1 MKIILGTTN
10 QGKIDQVKAFM
21 EYKKININFISLKDI
36 GFNEEIIENG
46 ETIEENSLI
55 KAKAIKN
62 YCNKNNIN
70 EIIVTDDAGLFVD
83 ALDGRPGVHTA
94 RYAGDHAPQEVCIN
108 KLLGELK
115 DVPDEKRGA
124 TFACVLT
131 AILPDGEVLTCRGE
145 TKGKIVKVPGSM
157 GKLTYGP
164 VLMPNGMDRVM
175 NDLTEE
181 ELGLTH
187 RDKAWLE
194 LLEQLKTKVKGE
206 EL

>member
-1 MKIILGTTN
+1 MKVIFGTTN
-10 QGKIDQVKAFM
+10 QGKIDQVKGFM
-21 EYKKININFISLKDI
+21 EYKKIDIEFISLKDI
-36 GFNEEIIENG
+36 GFNENIIENG

-55 KAKAIKN
+55 KAKAIKEF
-62 YCNKNNIN
+62 CNKNNIN

-83 ALDGRPGVHTA
+83 ALDGKPGVHTA
-94 RYAGDHAPQEVCIN
+94 RYAGDHAPQIECIN
-108 KLLGELK
+108 KLLTELK

-131 AILPDGEVLTCRGE
+131 AILRNGEVIACRGE
-145 TKGKIVKVPGSM
+145 TRGKIVRIPGTM
-157 GKLTYGP
+157 GKLTYEPILKPDG
-164 VLMPNGMDRVM
+164 LDRVI

-194 LLEQLKTKVKGE
+194 LVDKIKD
-206 EL
+206 

>member
-1 MKIILGTTN
+1 MKIIFGTTN
-10 QGKIDQVKAFM
+10 QGKIDQVKGFL
-21 EYKKININFISLKDI
+21 EYKKIDIEFISLKDI
-36 GFNEEIIENG
+36 GFDEEIIENG
-46 ETIEENSLI
+46 ETVEENSLI
-55 KAKAIKN
+55 KAKAIKEF
-62 YCNKNNIN
+62 CNKNNIN

-94 RYAGDHAPQEVCIN
+94 RYAGDHAPQIECIN
-108 KLLGELK
+108 KLLTELK

-131 AILPDGEVLTCRGE
+131 VILKNGEIIVCRGE
-145 TKGKIVKVPGSM
+145 TRGKIVKVPGTM

-164 VLMPNGMDRVM
+164 VLQPDGLDRVM

-194 LLEQLKTKVKGE
+194 LMSKLGL
-206 EL
+206 

>member
-1 MKIILGTTN
+1 MKIIFGTTN
-10 QGKIDQVKAFM
+10 QGKIDQVKGFL
-21 EYKKININFISLKDI
+21 EYKEINNIEFISLKDI
-36 GFNEEIIENG
+36 GFNDEIIEDG
-46 ETIEENSLI
+46 DTIEENSLI
-55 KAKAIKN
+55 KAKAIKEF
-62 YCNKNNIN
+62 CNRNSIN

-94 RYAGDHAPQEVCIN
+94 RYAGDHAPQIECIN
-108 KLLGELK
+108 KLLTELK

-131 AILPDGEVLTCRGE
+131 AILPSGEIISCRGE
-145 TKGKIVKVPGSM
+145 TRGKIVRTPGTM

-164 VLMPNGMDRVM
+164 ILQPDGLDRVI

-187 RDKAWLE
+187 RDKAWME
-194 LLEQLKTKVKGE
+194 LISKMGL
-206 EL
+206 

>member
-1 MKIILGTTN
+1 MKVIFGTTN
-10 QGKIDQVKAFM
+10 QGKIDQVKGFM
-21 EYKKININFISLKDI
+21 EYKKIDIEFISLKDI
-36 GFNEEIIENG
+36 GFNEDIIENG

-55 KAKAIKN
+55 KAKAIKEF
-62 YCNKNNIN
+62 CNKNNIN

-83 ALDGRPGVHTA
+83 ALDGKPGVHTA
-94 RYAGDHAPQEVCIN
+94 RYAGDHAPQIECIN
-108 KLLGELK
+108 KLLTELK

-131 AILPDGEVLTCRGE
+131 AILRNGEVISCRGE
-145 TKGKIVKVPGSM
+145 TRGKIVRVPGTM

-164 VLMPNGMDRVM
+164 VLQPDGLDRVI

-194 LLEQLKTKVKGE
+194 LVNKIKILS
-206 EL
+206 

>member
-1 MKIILGTTN
+1 MKVIFGTTN
-10 QGKIDQVKAFM
+10 QGKIHQVKGFM
-21 EYKKININFISLKDI
+21 EYKKIDMEFISLKDI
-36 GFNEEIIENG
+36 GFNEDIIENG

-55 KAKAIKN
+55 KAKAIKEF
-62 YCNKNNIN
+62 CNKNNIN
-70 EIIVTDDAGLFVD
+70 EVIVTDDAGLFVD
-83 ALDGRPGVHTA
+83 ALDGEPGVHTA
-94 RYAGDHAPQEVCIN
+94 RYAGDHAPQIECIN
-108 KLLGELK
+108 KLLTELK

-131 AILPDGEVLTCRGE
+131 AILRNGEVISCRGE
-145 TKGKIVKVPGSM
+145 TRGKIVRVPGTM

-164 VLMPNGMDRVM
+164 VLQPDGLDRVI

-194 LLEQLKTKVKGE
+194 LVNRIINLR
-206 EL
+206 

>member
-1 MKIILGTTN
+1 MKVIFGTTN
-10 QGKIDQVKAFM
+10 QGKIDQVKGFM
-21 EYKKININFISLKDI
+21 EYKKIDMEFISLKDI
-36 GFNEEIIENG
+36 GFNEDIIENG

-55 KAKAIKN
+55 KAKAIKEF
-62 YCNKNNIN
+62 CDKNNIN
-70 EIIVTDDAGLFVD
+70 EVIVTDDAGLFVD
-83 ALDGRPGVHTA
+83 ALDGEPGVHTA
-94 RYAGDHAPQEVCIN
+94 RYAGDHAPQIECIN
-108 KLLGELK
+108 KLLTELK

-131 AILPDGEVLTCRGE
+131 AILRNGEVISCRGE
-145 TKGKIVKVPGSM
+145 TRGKIVRVPGTM

-164 VLMPNGMDRVM
+164 VLQPDGLDRVI

-194 LLEQLKTKVKGE
+194 LVNKIKILS
-206 EL
+206 

>member
-1 MKIILGTTN
+1 MKIIFGTTN
-10 QGKIDQVKAFM
+10 RAKLEQVKSFT
-21 EYKKININFISLKDI
+21 EYKGIDIEFISLNDI
-36 GFNEEIIENG
+36 GFNEEIEENG
-46 ETIEENSLI
+46 KTIEENSLI
-55 KAKAIKN
+55 KAKAIKEF
-62 YCNKNNIN
+62 CNKKNIN

-94 RYAGDHAPQEVCIN
+94 RYAGDHAPQEESIN
-108 KLLGELK
+108 KLLTELK
-115 DVPDEKRGA
+115 DVPDDKRGA

-131 AILPDGEVLTCRGE
+131 AIMPDGEIISCRGE
-145 TKGKIVKVPGSM
+145 TKGKIVRTPGTM

-164 VLMPNGMDRVM
+164 VLMPDGMNKVI

-194 LLEQLKTKVKGE
+194 LINKLEVRSE
-206 EL
+206 M

>member
-1 MKIILGTTN
+1 MKIIFGTTN
-10 QGKIDQVKAFM
+10 RAKIEQVKNFT
-21 EYKKININFISLKDI
+21 EYKGLDIEFISLNDI
-36 GFNEEIIENG
+36 GFNEEIEENG

-55 KAKAIKN
+55 KAKAIKEF
-62 YCNKNNIN
+62 CNKKNIN

-94 RYAGDHAPQEVCIN
+94 RYAGNHAPQEVSIN
-108 KLLGELK
+108 KLLTELK
-115 DVPDEKRGA
+115 DVPDDKRSA

-131 AILPDGEVLTCRGE
+131 AIMPNGEVITCRGE
-145 TKGKIVKVPGSM
+145 TRGKIVRVPGTM

-164 VLMPNGMDRVM
+164 VLMPNGMNKVI

-194 LLEQLKTKVKGE
+194 LINKLKMRNE
-206 EL
+206 M

>member
-1 MKIILGTTN
+1 MKVIFGTTN
-10 QGKIDQVKAFM
+10 QGKIDQVKGFM
-21 EYKKININFISLKDI
+21 EYKKIDIEFISLKDI
-36 GFNEEIIENG
+36 GFNEDIIENG

-55 KAKAIKN
+55 KAKAIKEF
-62 YCNKNNIN
+62 CNKNNIN

-83 ALDGRPGVHTA
+83 ALDGKPGVHTA
-94 RYAGDHAPQEVCIN
+94 RYAGDHAPQIECIN
-108 KLLGELK
+108 KLLTELK

-131 AILPDGEVLTCRGE
+131 AILRNGEVIACRGE
-145 TKGKIVKVPGSM
+145 TRGKIVRIPGTM

-164 VLMPNGMDRVM
+164 ILKPDGLDRVI

-194 LLEQLKTKVKGE
+194 LVDKIKN
-206 EL
+206 

>member
-1 MKIILGTTN
+1 MKVIFGTTN
-10 QGKIDQVKAFM
+10 QGKIDQVKGFM
-21 EYKKININFISLKDI
+21 EYKKIDMEFISLKDI
-36 GFNEEIIENG
+36 GFNEDIIENG

-55 KAKAIKN
+55 KAKAIKEF
-62 YCNKNNIN
+62 CNKNNIN

-83 ALDGRPGVHTA
+83 ALGGRPGVHTA
-94 RYAGDHAPQEVCIN
+94 RYAGDHAPQEECIN
-108 KLLGELK
+108 KLLTELK

-131 AILPDGEVLTCRGE
+131 AILKNGEIVSCRGE
-145 TKGKIVKVPGSM
+145 TRGKIVRVPGTM

-164 VLMPNGMDRVM
+164 VLQPDGLDRVI

-194 LLEQLKTKVKGE
+194 LVNKINKHR
-206 EL
+206 

>member
-1 MKIILGTTN
+1 MKVIFGTTN
-10 QGKIDQVKAFM
+10 QGKIDQVKGFM
-21 EYKKININFISLKDI
+21 EYKKIDIEFISLKDI
-36 GFNEEIIENG
+36 GFNENIIENG

-55 KAKAIKN
+55 KAKAIKEF
-62 YCNKNNIN
+62 CNKNNIN

-83 ALDGRPGVHTA
+83 ALDGKPGVHTA
-94 RYAGDHAPQEVCIN
+94 RYAGDHAPQIECIN
-108 KLLGELK
+108 KLLTELK

-131 AILPDGEVLTCRGE
+131 AILRNGEVIACRGE
-145 TKGKIVKVPGSM
+145 TRGKIVRIPGTM

-164 VLMPNGMDRVM
+164 ILKPDGLDRVI

-194 LLEQLKTKVKGE
+194 LVDKIKN
-206 EL
+206 

>member
-10 QGKIDQVKAFM
+10 PGKIKQVEDFM
-21 EYKKININFISLKDI
+21 EYRKIDISFISLKDI

-55 KAKAIKN
+55 KAKAIKK
-62 YCNKNNIN
+62 YCDEKNIK

-94 RYAGDHAPQEVCIN
+94 RYAGNHAPQEVCIN

-115 DVPDEKRGA
+115 DVPEEKRGA

-131 AILPDGEVLTCRGE
+131 AIMPKGEIITCRGE
-145 TKGKIVKVPGSM
+145 TRGKIVKVPGSM

-164 VLMPNGMDRVM
+164 VLMPDGMDRVM

-194 LLEQLKTKVKGE
+194 LLEKIKLKGE
-206 EL
+206 NL

>member
-1 MKIILGTTN
+1 MKVIFGTTN
-10 QGKIDQVKAFM
+10 QGKIDQVKGFM
-21 EYKKININFISLKDI
+21 EYKKIDMEFISLKDI
-36 GFNEEIIENG
+36 GFNEDIIENG

-55 KAKAIKN
+55 KAKAIKEF
-62 YCNKNNIN
+62 CNKNNIN
-70 EIIVTDDAGLFVD
+70 EVIVTDDAGLFVD
-83 ALDGRPGVHTA
+83 ALDGEPGVHTA
-94 RYAGDHAPQEVCIN
+94 RYAGDHAPQIECIN
-108 KLLGELK
+108 KLLTELK

-131 AILPDGEVLTCRGE
+131 AILRNGEVISCRGE
-145 TKGKIVKVPGSM
+145 TRGKIVRVPGTM

-164 VLMPNGMDRVM
+164 VLQPDGLDRVI

-194 LLEQLKTKVKGE
+194 LVNRIKD
-206 EL
+206 

>member
-1 MKIILGTTN
+1 MKVIFGTTN
-10 QGKIDQVKAFM
+10 QGKIDQVKGFM
-21 EYKKININFISLKDI
+21 EYKKIDMEFISLKDI
-36 GFNEEIIENG
+36 GFNEDIIENG

-55 KAKAIKN
+55 KAKAIKEF
-62 YCNKNNIN
+62 CNKNNIN

-94 RYAGDHAPQEVCIN
+94 RYAGDHAPQIECIN
-108 KLLGELK
+108 KLLTELK

-131 AILPDGEVLTCRGE
+131 AILKNGEIVSCRGE
-145 TKGKIVKVPGSM
+145 TRGKIVRVPGTM

-164 VLMPNGMDRVM
+164 VLQPEGLDRVI

-194 LLEQLKTKVKGE
+194 LVNKIKN
-206 EL
+206 

>member
-1 MKIILGTTN
+1 MKVIFGTTN
-10 QGKIDQVKAFM
+10 QGKIDQVKGFM
-21 EYKKININFISLKDI
+21 EYKKIDMEFISLKDI
-36 GFNEEIIENG
+36 GFNEDIIENG

-55 KAKAIKN
+55 KAKAIKEF
-62 YCNKNNIN
+62 CNKNNIN
-70 EIIVTDDAGLFVD
+70 EVIVTDDAGLFVD
-83 ALDGRPGVHTA
+83 ALDGEPGVHTA
-94 RYAGDHAPQEVCIN
+94 RYAGDHAPQIECIN
-108 KLLGELK
+108 KLLTELK

-131 AILPDGEVLTCRGE
+131 VILRNGEVISCRGE
-145 TKGKIVKVPGSM
+145 TRGKIVRVPGTM

-164 VLMPNGMDRVM
+164 VLQPDGLDRVI

-194 LLEQLKTKVKGE
+194 LVNKIKILS
-206 EL
+206 

>member
-1 MKIILGTTN
+1 MKIIFGTTN
-10 QGKIDQVKAFM
+10 RGKIDQIKGLL
-21 EYKKININFISLKDI
+21 EYRKIDIEFISLKDI
-36 GFNEEIIENG
+36 GFDEEIIEDG
-46 ETIEENSLI
+46 KTVEENSLI
-55 KAKAIKN
+55 KAKAIKEF
-62 YCNKNNIN
+62 CNKNNIN

-94 RYAGDHAPQEVCIN
+94 RYAGDHAPQIECIN
-108 KLLGELK
+108 KLLTELK

-131 AILPDGEVLTCRGE
+131 AILKNGEIISCRGE
-145 TKGKIVKVPGSM
+145 TRGKIVKVPG
-157 GKLTYGP
+157 TYGP
-164 VLMPNGMDRVM
+164 VLKPDGLDRVI

-194 LLEQLKTKVKGE
+194 LMSKLGL
-206 EL
+206 

>member
-1 MKIILGTTN
+1 MKVIFGTTN
-10 QGKIDQVKAFM
+10 QGKIDQVKGFM
-21 EYKKININFISLKDI
+21 EYKKIDMEFISLKDI
-36 GFNEEIIENG
+36 GFNEDIIENG

-55 KAKAIKN
+55 KAKAIKEF
-62 YCNKNNIN
+62 CNKNNIN
-70 EIIVTDDAGLFVD
+70 EVIVTDDAGLFVD
-83 ALDGRPGVHTA
+83 ALDGEPGVHTA
-94 RYAGDHAPQEVCIN
+94 RYAGDHAPQIECIN
-108 KLLGELK
+108 KLLTELK

-131 AILPDGEVLTCRGE
+131 AILRNGEVISCRGE
-145 TKGKIVKVPGSM
+145 TRGKIVRVPGTM

-164 VLMPNGMDRVM
+164 VLQPDGLDRVI

-194 LLEQLKTKVKGE
+194 LVNRIINLR
-206 EL
+206 

>member
-1 MKIILGTTN
+1 MKVIFGTTN
-10 QGKIDQVKAFM
+10 QGKIEQVKGFLN
-21 EYKKININFISLKDI
+21 YKNIDIEFISLKDI
-36 GFNEEIIENG
+36 GFNEDIVEDG

-55 KAKAIKN
+55 KAKAIRKF
-62 YCNKNNIN
+62 CDKHNIN

-94 RYAGDHAPQEVCIN
+94 RYAGDHAPQIECIN
-108 KLLGELK
+108 KLLTELK
-115 DVPDEKRGA
+115 DVPNDKRGA

-131 AILPDGEVLTCRGE
+131 AILKDGEVITCRGE
-145 TKGKIVKVPGSM
+145 TRGTIVRTPGTM

-164 VLMPNGMDRVM
+164 VLKPDGLDRVI

-187 RDKAWLE
+187 RDKAWME
-194 LLEQLKTKVKGE
+194 LIDKMNIKY
-206 EL
+206 

>member
-1 MKIILGTTN
+1 MKIIFGTTN
-10 QGKIDQVKAFM
+10 IAKLEQVKNFTR
-21 EYKKININFISLKDI
+21 YKGIDIEFISLNDI
-36 GFNEEIIENG
+36 GFNEEIEENG
-46 ETIEENSLI
+46 KTIEENSLI
-55 KAKAIKN
+55 KAKAIKEF
-62 YCNKNNIN
+62 CNKKNIN

-94 RYAGDHAPQEVCIN
+94 RYAGDHAPQEESIN
-108 KLLGELK
+108 KLLTELK
-115 DVPDEKRGA
+115 DVPDDKRGA

-131 AILPDGEVLTCRGE
+131 AIMPDGEIISCRGE
-145 TKGKIVKVPGSM
+145 TKGKIVRTPGTM

-164 VLMPNGMDRVM
+164 VLMPDGMNKVI

-194 LLEQLKTKVKGE
+194 LINKLEVRSE
-206 EL
+206 M

>member
-1 MKIILGTTN
+1 MKVIFVTTN
-10 QGKIDQVKAFM
+10 QGKIDQVKGFL
-21 EYKKININFISLKDI
+21 EYKKIDMEFISLKDI
-36 GFNEEIIENG
+36 GFNEDIIENG
-46 ETIEENSLI
+46 DTIEENSLI
-55 KAKAIKN
+55 KAKTIKDF
-62 YCNKNNIN
+62 CNKNNIN

-94 RYAGDHAPQEVCIN
+94 RYAGDHAPQIECIN
-108 KLLGELK
+108 KLLTELE

-131 AILPDGEVLTCRGE
+131 AILKNGEVVTCRGE
-145 TKGKIVKVPGSM
+145 TRGKIVRVPGSM

-164 VLMPNGMDRVM
+164 VLQPDGLDRVI

-194 LLEQLKTKVKGE
+194 LMSKLGLYEKM
-206 EL
+206 

>member
-1 MKIILGTTN
+1 MKVIFGTTN
-10 QGKIDQVKAFM
+10 QGKIDQIKGFM
-21 EYKKININFISLKDI
+21 EYKKIDMEFISLKDI
-36 GFNEEIIENG
+36 GFNEDIIENG

-55 KAKAIKN
+55 KAKAIKEF
-62 YCNKNNIN
+62 CNKNNIN

-94 RYAGDHAPQEVCIN
+94 RYAGDHAPQIECIN
-108 KLLGELK
+108 KLLTELK

-131 AILPDGEVLTCRGE
+131 AILKNGEIVSCRGE
-145 TKGKIVKVPGSM
+145 TRGKIVKVPGTM

-164 VLMPNGMDRVM
+164 VLQPEGLDRVI

-194 LLEQLKTKVKGE
+194 LVNKIKN
-206 EL
+206 

>member
-1 MKIILGTTN
+1 MKVIFGTTN
-10 QGKIDQVKAFM
+10 QGKIDQVKGFM
-21 EYKKININFISLKDI
+21 EYKKIDMEFISLKDI
-36 GFNEEIIENG
+36 GFNEDIIENG

-55 KAKAIKN
+55 KAKAIKEF
-62 YCNKNNIN
+62 CNKNNIN

-94 RYAGDHAPQEVCIN
+94 RYAGDHAPQIECIN
-108 KLLGELK
+108 KLLTELK

-131 AILPDGEVLTCRGE
+131 AILRNGEVVSCRGE
-145 TKGKIVKVPGSM
+145 TRGKIVKVPGTM

-164 VLMPNGMDRVM
+164 VLQPDGLDRVI

-194 LLEQLKTKVKGE
+194 LVNKIFAIE
-206 EL
+206 EN

>member
-1 MKIILGTTN
+1 MKVIFGTTN
-10 QGKIDQVKAFM
+10 QGKIDQVKGFM
-21 EYKKININFISLKDI
+21 EYKKIDMEFISLKDI
-36 GFNEEIIENG
+36 GFNEDIIENG

-55 KAKAIKN
+55 KAKAIKEF
-62 YCNKNNIN
+62 CNKNNIN

-83 ALDGRPGVHTA
+83 ALDGRPGIHTA
-94 RYAGDHAPQEVCIN
+94 RYAGDHAPQIECIN
-108 KLLGELK
+108 KLLTELK

-131 AILPDGEVLTCRGE
+131 AILKNGEIVSCRGE
-145 TKGKIVKVPGSM
+145 TRGKIVRVPGTM

-164 VLMPNGMDRVM
+164 VLQPDGLDRVI

-194 LLEQLKTKVKGE
+194 LVNKIKN
-206 EL
+206 

>member
-1 MKIILGTTN
+1 MKVIFGTKKKK
-10 QGKIDQVKAFM
+10 KIDQVKGFM
-21 EYKKININFISLKDI
+21 EYKKIDIEFISLKDI
-36 GFNEEIIENG
+36 GFNENIIENG

-55 KAKAIKN
+55 KAKAIKEF
-62 YCNKNNIN
+62 CNKNNIN

-83 ALDGRPGVHTA
+83 ALDGKPGVHTA
-94 RYAGDHAPQEVCIN
+94 RYAGDHAPQIECIN
-108 KLLGELK
+108 KLLTELK

-131 AILPDGEVLTCRGE
+131 AILRNREVIACRGE
-145 TKGKIVKVPGSM
+145 TRGKIVRIPGTM

-164 VLMPNGMDRVM
+164 ILKPDGLDRVI

-194 LLEQLKTKVKGE
+194 LVDKIKD
-206 EL
+206 

>member
-1 MKIILGTTN
+1 MKIIFGTTN
-10 QGKIDQVKAFM
+10 RAKIEQVKNFT
-21 EYKKININFISLKDI
+21 EYKGLDIEFISLNDI
-36 GFNEEIIENG
+36 GFNEEIEENG

-55 KAKAIKN
+55 KAKAIKEF
-62 YCNKNNIN
+62 CNKKNIN

-94 RYAGDHAPQEVCIN
+94 RYAGNHAPQEVSIN
-108 KLLGELK
+108 KLLTELK
-115 DVPDEKRGA
+115 DVPDDKRSA

-131 AILPDGEVLTCRGE
+131 AIMPNGEVITCRGE
-145 TKGKIVKVPGSM
+145 TRGKIVRVPGTM

-164 VLMPNGMDRVM
+164 VLMPNGMNKVI

-194 LLEQLKTKVKGE
+194 LINKLKMRNEK
-206 EL
+206 

>member
-1 MKIILGTTN
+1 MKVIFGTTN
-10 QGKIDQVKAFM
+10 QGKIDQVKGFM
-21 EYKKININFISLKDI
+21 EYKKIDMEFISLKDI
-36 GFNEEIIENG
+36 GFNEDIIENG

-55 KAKAIKN
+55 KAKAIKEF
-62 YCNKNNIN
+62 CNKNNIN
-70 EIIVTDDAGLFVD
+70 EVIVTDDAGLFVD
-83 ALDGRPGVHTA
+83 ALNGEPGVHTA
-94 RYAGDHAPQEVCIN
+94 RYAGDHAPQIECIN
-108 KLLGELK
+108 KLLTELK

-131 AILPDGEVLTCRGE
+131 VILRNGEVISCRGE
-145 TKGKIVKVPGSM
+145 TRGKIVRVPGTM

-164 VLMPNGMDRVM
+164 VLQPDGLDRVI

-194 LLEQLKTKVKGE
+194 LVNKIKILS
-206 EL
+206 